1 MSSNTWIKHT
11 KEFAERKGIKYN
23 EALKDPENKATYR
36 MMKEGGSVAERL
48 FATTENQKELGANSG
63 KKFISL

>member
-1 MSSNTWIKHT
+1 MSSNTWIQHT

-36 MMKEGGSVAERL
+36 MIKNGGSVKERL
-48 FATTENQKELGANSG
+48 LATTQNQKELGANAG